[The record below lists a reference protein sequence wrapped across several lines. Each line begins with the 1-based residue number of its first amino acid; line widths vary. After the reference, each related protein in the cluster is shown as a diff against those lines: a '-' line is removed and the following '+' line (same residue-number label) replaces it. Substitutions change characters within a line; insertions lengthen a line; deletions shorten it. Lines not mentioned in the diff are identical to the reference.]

1 MSANFRLEL
10 WSFKE
15 CQVARLD
22 ISLKIWTLLER
33 VVSIL
38 FGLCA
43 AFFRRVWYRHCNLK
57 FQMVKLE
64 LL

>member
-1 MSANFRLEL
+1 VIFRLEL

-15 CQVARLD
+15 CQVARVD
-22 ISLKIWTLLER
+22 IFLKMWTLLER

-38 FGLCA
+38 FGLCF
-43 AFFRRVWYRHCNLK
+43 AFFRRMWYRDCDLK

-64 LL
+64 SL